1 MNKKE
6 IAKLVQPG
14 TWLEVA
20 WSDVPNTIELFL
32 EWDGNI
38 HKDRGDVGLC
48 CYDPQRKIVHRLAV
62 HTQIVKVL
70 GTLRYGYLV
79 DEMSKFDDPN
89 VPHTRR

>member
-14 TWLEVA
+14 TWIEVA

-32 EWDGNI
+32 EWEGNI
-38 HKDRGDVGLC
+38 HKDRGDVSML
-48 CYDPQRKIVHRLAV
+48 CYDPQRKHVHRHGV

-70 GTLRYGYLV
+70 GTLRYEYLK
-79 DEMSKFDDPN
+79 DELSKFDDPN